1 MDKFA
6 GVGLGNIFL
15 IWLVCIVFSVI
26 AKVIAVKYPIE
37 GLSDIIK
44 AGA

>member
-15 IWLVCIVFSVI
+15 IWLVCIVFSVV
-26 AKVIAVKYPIE
+26 AKTIAVKYPID
-37 GLSDIIK
+37 GLSDIIQ